1 MSKIIGVQRVLCI
14 QKIPSVCKSAWVNG
28 THTKKCKIPKRLC
41 ELDFKKNRTFLKG
54 RSFISG
60 EFIFGGKRIF
70 LEAYSISRIL
80 SSIALY
86 GQVSSIRPHFTR
98 ILTLKNLQRISETDL
113 NQHPSIYRFFALL
126 QTCRLQC
133 ARLNECHFGKKNCG
147 LLLSTRLS
155 KLPFFRSESQRKW
168 VYKF

>member
-70 LEAYSISRIL
+70 FEAYSISRIL

-98 ILTLKNLQRISETDL
+98 ILTLKNLQRMSETDL
-113 NQHPSIYRFFALL
+113 NQHLRFTDSLRYYKPVGYSAHVWMNVIL
-126 QTCRLQC
+126 
-133 ARLNECHFGKKNCG
+133 AKKNCG